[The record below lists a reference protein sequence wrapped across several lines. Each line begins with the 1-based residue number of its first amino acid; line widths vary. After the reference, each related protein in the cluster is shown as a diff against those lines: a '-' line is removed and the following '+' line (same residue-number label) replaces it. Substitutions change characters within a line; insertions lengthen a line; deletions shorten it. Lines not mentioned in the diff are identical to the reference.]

1 MSEMWR
7 YLVDV
12 VRERRAEETLQR
24 HNTAVEEMEERILE
38 LRETVSA
45 AMLSYPWLGEDG
57 GSEVATGEDGQ
68 AEAHDACRDGASV

>member
-1 MSEMWR
+1 MWR

-38 LRETVSA
+38 LRETV
-45 AMLSYPWLGEDG
+45 E
-57 GSEVATGEDGQ
+57 
-68 AEAHDACRDGASV
+68 CRDAELSIALIMSEARQSEILELQQQV